1 MPYLIDGHNLIGQLP
16 DLSLNDPND
25 EAQLV
30 QKLNGFAARTGK
42 RCVVIFDHG
51 LPGGKSR
58 MSTGSVEVV
67 FASRPGEADDVMLR
81 RIHEI
86 RDAKGW
92 IVVSSDNRVLDVARQ
107 KRMGT
112 LRSADFAQLL
122 HDAPTRI
129 AGKPPPPTANDK
141 PSYVS
146 PDEVEEWLK
155 KFKGRDGK

>member
-16 DLSLNDPND
+16 ELSLNDPND

-30 QKLNGFAARTGK
+30 QKLVGFTARTGK

-51 LPGGKSR
+51 LPGGKSK

-81 RIHEI
+81 RILEI

-92 IVVSSDNRVLDVARQ
+92 IVVSSDNRVLDAARQ

-112 LRSADFAQLL
+112 LRSAEFAQLMQ
-122 HDAPTRI
+122 DAPTRT
-129 AGKPPPPTANDK
+129 AGKPLPPAAADK

-155 KFKGRDGK
+155 KFKRRGDK